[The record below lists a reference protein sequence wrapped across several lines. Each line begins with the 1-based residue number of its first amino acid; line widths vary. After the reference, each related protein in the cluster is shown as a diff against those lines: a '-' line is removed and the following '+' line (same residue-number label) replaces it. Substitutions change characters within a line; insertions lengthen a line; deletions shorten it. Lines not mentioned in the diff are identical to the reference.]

1 MEVISPDLPFYD
13 FLWFSGRATV
23 NILDCGSC
31 YFSATHFQALLGVQS
46 KGKSWCAIYLE
57 SGAVI
62 SLRAHVRTPGLRGQ
76 AVNPALG
83 DTRSISCYI
92 LSAEG
97 GPHKCLFNSQLIHN
111 NAAGPA
117 KSTKMKKCETIK
129 LKFLGWWQGWK
140 GFRETMCFLSYTF
153 SDHAHGVPL
162 LTVLLCGDR
171 QPDLPGSFRA
181 DPACSRPSTESG
193 LARKTW
199 RPVSQMGP

>member
-1 MEVISPDLPFYD
+1 MDQAPGETQDLPWAQTVLHNSCGGSRSLDTRWLLRDSPAPPHPPGVEVISPDLPFYD

-23 NILDCGSC
+23 NVLDYGSC

-46 KGKSWCAIYLE
+46 KGKSWCAIDLE

-62 SLRAHVRTPGLRGQ
+62 SLRAHVRTPGLQGQ

-140 GFRETMCFLSYTF
+140 GFRETMCFLS
-153 SDHAHGVPL
+153 
-162 LTVLLCGDR
+162 
-171 QPDLPGSFRA
+171 
-181 DPACSRPSTESG
+181 
-193 LARKTW
+193 
-199 RPVSQMGP
+199 